1 MNRRS
6 NTMKAKTLEHL
17 MNGGGKQVGLSGLQ
31 DEINALQ
38 EAMAGHRRELNAMP
52 AHREKLLL
60 GDDPDAALDQM
71 EMRERALYRHLEKG
85 ALQIAAIEQ
94 RITDLR
100 NAAIQPTIDRH
111 RQALTA
117 ASTEVEATVQAAMKA
132 NAAAVATFE
141 AAAQELGR
149 DNANKLLPLVH
160 FGGVLNDECLE
171 IWRWQL
177 DDQNQR
183 IAREQSRAGS

>member
-1 MNRRS
+1 
-6 NTMKAKTLEHL
+6 MKAKALEHL
-17 MNGGGKQVGLSGLQ
+17 LNGGGKQAGLSGLQ
-31 DEINALQ
+31 DEIDILQ
-38 EAMAGHRRELNAMP
+38 DAMAGHRRELNAMP
-52 AHREKLLL
+52 EHREKLMLS
-60 GDDPDAALDQM
+60 DDPDTALDQM

-85 ALQIAAIEQ
+85 ALQITAIEQ
-94 RITDLR
+94 RITNLR
-100 NAAIQPTIDRH
+100 DAAIQPTIDRH

-117 ASTEVEATVQAAMKA
+117 ASSEVEVTVQAAMKA

-160 FGGVLNDECLE
+160 FGGILNDECLE

-177 DDQNQR
+177 NDQNQR
-183 IAREQSRAGS
+183 ITREQGRARS

>member
-1 MNRRS
+1 
-6 NTMKAKTLEHL
+6 MKAKTLEHL
-17 MNGGGKQVGLSGLQ
+17 LNGGGKQAGLSGLQ
-31 DEINALQ
+31 DEIDILQ
-38 EAMAGHRRELNAMP
+38 EAMAGHRRELNTMP
-52 AHREKLLL
+52 AHREKLML

-117 ASTEVEATVQAAMKA
+117 ASTEVEVTVQAAMKA
-132 NAAAVATFE
+132 NAAAVAAFE
-141 AAAQELGR
+141 AAARELGR

-160 FGGVLNDECLE
+160 FGGVLNEECLE

-177 DDQNQR
+177 DDQKQR

>member
-1 MNRRS
+1 
-6 NTMKAKTLEHL
+6 MKARTLEHL
-17 MNGGGKQVGLSGLQ
+17 LNGGGEEAGLSGLQ
-31 DEINALQ
+31 AEIDGLH
-38 EAMAGHRRELNAMP
+38 EVMAGHRSELNAMP
-52 AHREKLLL
+52 AQREKLML
-60 GDDPDAALDQM
+60 GDDPDPALDQM

-94 RITDLR
+94 QLTDMR

-111 RQALTA
+111 RDALRA

-149 DNANKLLPLVH
+149 DNANKLLPIVH
-160 FGGVLNDECLE
+160 FGGFLSDEGLE
-171 IWRWQL
+171 IWRWKL
-177 DDQNQR
+177 NEQNER
-183 IAREQSRAGS
+183 IAREQSRARS

>member
-1 MNRRS
+1 
-6 NTMKAKTLEHL
+6 MKAKALEHL
-17 MNGGGKQVGLSGLQ
+17 LNGGGKHVGLSGLQ
-31 DEINALQ
+31 DEIDALQ

-52 AHREKLLL
+52 AHREKLML

-85 ALQIAAIEQ
+85 ALQIASIEQ

-100 NAAIQPTIDRH
+100 NAAIQPMIDRH

-117 ASTEVEATVQAAMKA
+117 ASTEVEVTVQAAMKA
-132 NAAAVATFE
+132 NAAAAAAFE

-177 DDQNQR
+177 NDQHQR
-183 IAREQSRAGS
+183 IARERGRAWS